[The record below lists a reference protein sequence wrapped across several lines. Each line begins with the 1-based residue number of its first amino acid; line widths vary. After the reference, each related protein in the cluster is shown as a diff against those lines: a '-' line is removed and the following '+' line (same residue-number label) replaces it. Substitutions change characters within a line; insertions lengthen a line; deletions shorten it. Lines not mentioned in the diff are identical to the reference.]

1 MKVRE
6 FDPLR
11 LDLAA
16 FAAEGAELSGT
27 WPLEEL
33 PRLVSSAHPGARPG
47 AGESLQWS
55 ARGESRPRRGG
66 EPEIWLHLRLATRL
80 RLECQR
86 CLQPVE
92 TPLEL
97 ERALRFV
104 PGEDEAAALDA
115 DSEED
120 VLALPR
126 WLDLREL
133 AEDELLLALPVV
145 PRHEQCPVPLPN
157 AAGEDEVARENPF
170 AALQALK
177 GGGRH

>member
-1 MKVRE
+1 MKARE

-33 PRLVSSAHPGARPG
+33 PRLASSAHPGAPA
-47 AGESLQWS
+47 AGETLHWS
-55 ARGESRPRRGG
+55 ARGERRPRRGG
-66 EPEIWLHLRLATRL
+66 EPDTWLHLRLATRL
-80 RLECQR
+80 HLECQR

-92 TPLEL
+92 TPLEI
-97 ERALRFV
+97 ERSLRFV
-104 PGEDEAAALDA
+104 PGEEEAAALDA
-115 DSEED
+115 DSEDD

-133 AEDELLLALPVV
+133 AEDELLLALPIV
-145 PRHEQCPVPLPN
+145 PRHEECPAPLPG
-157 AAGEDEVARENPF
+157 AAGEDEVVRENPF

-177 GGGRH
+177 TGGRH

>member
-1 MKVRE
+1 MKERE

-16 FAAEGAELSGT
+16 FAAEGTELSGI

-33 PRLVSSAHPGARPG
+33 PRLAASAHPGAPAAAG
-47 AGESLQWS
+47 ALRWS
-55 ARGESRPRRGG
+55 ARGEQRPRRGG
-66 EPEIWLHLRLATRL
+66 EPDTWLHLRLATRL
-80 RLECQR
+80 HLECQR

-92 TPLEL
+92 TPLEI
-97 ERALRFV
+97 ERSLRFV
-104 PGEDEAAALDA
+104 QGEDEAAALDA

-120 VLALPR
+120 VLALTR

-133 AEDELLLALPVV
+133 AEDELLLALPIV
-145 PRHEQCPVPLPN
+145 PRHEQCPQALPS

-177 GGGRH
+177 DGGRH

>member
-1 MKVRE
+1 MKERE

-16 FAAEGAELSGT
+16 FATEGAELSGI

-33 PRLVSSAHPGARPG
+33 PRLAASAHPGPPATGG
-47 AGESLQWS
+47 AVHWS
-55 ARGESRPRRGG
+55 SRGERRPRRGG
-66 EPEIWLHLRLATRL
+66 EPDTWLHLRLATRL
-80 RLECQR
+80 HLECQR

-92 TPLEL
+92 TPLEIG
-97 ERALRFV
+97 RSLRFV
-104 PGEDEAAALDA
+104 QGEDEAAALDA

-133 AEDELLLALPVV
+133 AEDELLLALPIV
-145 PRHEQCPVPLPN
+145 PRHEQCPQTLPS
-157 AAGEDEVARENPF
+157 AVGEDEVARENPF

-177 GGGRH
+177 DGGRH

>member
-1 MKVRE
+1 MKARE

-16 FAAEGAELSGT
+16 FADEGSELSGT

-33 PRLVSSAHPGARPG
+33 PRLVSGAHPDARVAAGA
-47 AGESLQWS
+47 LHWS
-55 ARGESRPRRGG
+55 VRGERRPRRGG
-66 EPEIWLHLRLATRL
+66 EPETWLHVRLATCL
-80 RLECQR
+80 HLECQR

-92 TPLEL
+92 TPLQV
-97 ERALRFV
+97 ERSLCFV
-104 PGEDEAAALDA
+104 HSEDEAAALDA

-133 AEDELLLALPVV
+133 AEDELLLALPIV
-145 PRHEQCPVPLPN
+145 PRHEQCPEPLPS
-157 AAGEDEVARENPF
+157 AAGEDEAPRENPF

-177 GGGRH
+177 TGGRH